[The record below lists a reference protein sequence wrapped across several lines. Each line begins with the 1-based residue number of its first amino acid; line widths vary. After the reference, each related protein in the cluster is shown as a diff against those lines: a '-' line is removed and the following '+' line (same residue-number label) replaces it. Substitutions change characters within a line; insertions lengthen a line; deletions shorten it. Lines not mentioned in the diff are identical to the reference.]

1 MITIKLESTEEF
13 DKLNL
18 PHDSTILTQLS
29 TRYPEEFE
37 KTINY
42 MKEMMEDVYERR
54 YDNILDVCSMAE
66 IIEELDFMIAP
77 EKEILTNYY
86 VEDEVM
92 TEKGTY
98 KMITANGYQLKWGG
112 RIKWL

>member
-1 MITIKLESTEEF
+1 
-13 DKLNL
+13 
-18 PHDSTILTQLS
+18 
-29 TRYPEEFE
+29 
-37 KTINY
+37 

-66 IIEELDFMIAP
+66 IIEELDFMINPDP

-98 KMITANGYQLKWGG
+98 KMITANGYQLK
-112 RIKWL
+112 

>member
-66 IIEELDFMIAP
+66 IIEELDFMINPDP
-77 EKEILTNYY
+77 EKEILTSN
-86 VEDEVM
+86 DRKRNLQNDNRKRIP
-92 TEKGTY
+92 T
-98 KMITANGYQLKWGG
+98 KMRWAD
-112 RIKWL
+112 

>member
-18 PHDSTILTQLS
+18 PHDSTILTQLEKQ
-29 TRYPEEFE
+29 YPEEFE
-37 KTINY
+37 KTITY
-42 MKEMMEDVYERR
+42 MKEMMELAYERR

-98 KMITANGYQLKWGG
+98 KMITANGYQLNTVED
-112 RIKWL
+112 